1 MFQSPLKT
9 VAEKIKP
16 TDTKSSVSSLR
27 FDRSSDFKKFIKFI
41 KNETE
46 QLEKIK
52 LPTTT
57 EIKGRGG
64 SKLPGAAGILGL
76 GLFGLI
82 ASLFGGDDKGKGD
95 NKFRVGGAE
104 ASSIPTVP
112 PLGLGSVVRKTP
124 IKLATNKKLKLSL
137 TKTEFESRKADLK
150 KYYSR
155 NKKIKEELIRNNK
168 LFTDELKKRRKLKFA
183 RMREILGEKGFKRE
197 GYSFVPLKD
206 FEIEKKFLEVVN
218 KNKDIKI
225 LPGQIDQELANIIS
239 EEFQKKKIFFI
250 NPDDPKMTRALE
262 KKIIAQEAA
271 EELRKQIVKPITLE
285 DVKGVEELAKPFKGM
300 SELDKADMKEARALL
315 NTPEFKTLLKEDKFQ
330 KITGTNTPKARSFFG
345 GKFTPKYALD
355 DFFTGVGEKT
365 KGFRDF
371 MSRPFMKSSGKPTG
385 FGKALMPVM
394 GFGSKLLKGG
404 GFGLDL
410 FSAIFATAELIDGF
424 IVGDNIL
431 TAYYDLGVAVHN
443 AFQPDKTKLMF
454 YITKSRNAKKNA
466 FTDKKNQEILQQI
479 NEAKKSQ
486 VNNNQVS
493 AQEGSSGIVPFA
505 KAVSSSPMGITMVPT
520 IYSWKFITEK
530 LYKQ

>member
-112 PLGLGSVVRKTP
+112 PLGLGTVIRKTP
-124 IKLATNKKLKLSL
+124 VRLATPGGIGRLKRRSSQV
-137 TKTEFESRKADLK
+137 KTQAQDE
-150 KYYSR
+150 KY
-155 NKKIKEELIRNNK
+155 IR
-168 LFTDELKKRRKLKFA
+168 DQKKRRQKNIKNIVKKYRLQFMETFEMFKTVELEDLKMQYGSNLSDVEIGNKFYKDKFLNPEGLSLDEKIRRDVIQYMTDFEA
-183 RMREILGEKGFKRE
+183 MVDPTDQAAMRETIKNLKIDELLNEVEK
-197 GYSFVPLKD
+197 PLTMD
-206 FEIEKKFLEVVN
+206 DIDLLKKLVT
-218 KNKDIKI
+218 DT
-225 LPGQIDQELANIIS
+225 
-239 EEFQKKKIFFI
+239 
-250 NPDDPKMTRALE
+250 DPSSQDALE
-262 KKIIAQEAA
+262 ALEILRSPEAQSII
-271 EELRKQIVKPITLE
+271 
-285 DVKGVEELAKPFKGM
+285 
-300 SELDKADMKEARALL
+300 
-315 NTPEFKTLLKEDKFQ
+315 KEDKFQ
-330 KITGTNTPKARSFFG
+330 KITGKTTPKASKIFG
-345 GKFTPKYALD
+345 FTPKYALD
-355 DFFTGVGEKT
+355 DFFTGIGEKT

-371 MSRPFMKSSGKPTG
+371 MSRPFTKSSGKPTG
-385 FGKALMPVM
+385 FGKTLMPAM
-394 GFGSKLLKGG
+394 SFGSKFLKFG

-431 TAYYDLGVAVHN
+431 TAYYDLGVAIHN
-443 AFQPDKTKLMF
+443 AFEPDKTKLMF
-454 YITKSRNAKKNA
+454 YITKSRDARKNA

-486 VNNNQVS
+486 ANNNQVS

-505 KAVSSSPMGITMVPT
+505 KSLPVSPMGITMTPT